1 MKTVVIKKNGN
12 VIKSFE
18 SSETKLQSTFNKAV
32 NMAGGMWNGVDTFTV
47 SII

>member
-12 VIKSFE
+12 VIKSFQ
-18 SSETKLQSTFNKAV
+18 SSESKLHSTFNKAV
-32 NMAGGMWNGVDTFTV
+32 NMAGGMWNGIDKFTV